1 MRITD
6 LNTLVTASL
15 NDILYIV
22 DVSDTGDFIS
32 GSSKQ
37 ITVGNFFSSS
47 NVGGGGGGGGGGGS
61 GYLILT
67 SSVVSSSVNID
78 STVFTS
84 NGVQTAYNVSG
95 SVTEVADDIIVFING
110 VSQIPNVNYTLS
122 SSILTFSGTPSSGSK
137 IDVRRASSVL
147 SVTFITSSMGVEYFA
162 GNNSSSQFT
171 LTNGQTVL
179 HNYDVLVSLDG
190 LIQKPTTDYSITGS
204 TLNFTVPPPNNTD
217 VEIRYLSPQTFTL
230 ITGSG
235 SGGGSG
241 AGFPFSGSAVIT
253 GSLLVTNYISG
264 SFTGSLLGTASYSNN
279 TLSSSYALTSS
290 YSNNTLSSSYALTAS
305 NANNTVSSSYTL
317 SSSYAL
323 TASDAN
329 NALSSSYALTSSYSF
344 NSNSASYS
352 NNSIY
357 AITASYALFTSGS
370 GGGGGSGAGFPF
382 SGSAVITGSLN
393 VSQTITLNNTV
404 ISASGNTLY
413 INGSPISILQFAYFS
428 ASISSSTE
436 VGILNVRNTLLQG
449 KSLLNGNIYVNNLS
463 SGSNM
468 ILNIYNSNTN
478 ALFQTET
485 LSPLQNTIY
494 ELTDF
499 LPLTISGSGYFTLQI
514 TASVT

>member
-235 SGGGSG
+235 GSGGSG

-279 TLSSSYALTSS
+279 TLSSSYALT
-290 YSNNTLSSSYALTAS
+290 AS
-305 NANNTVSSSYTL
+305 NANNTVSSSYALT
-317 SSSYAL
+317 SSYTL

-344 NSNSASYS
+344 NSNSASYANNS

-370 GGGGGSGAGFPF
+370 GGGGGSGVGFPF

-393 VSQTITLNNTV
+393 VSQTITLNNTI

-436 VGILNVRNTLLQG
+436 TGILNVRNTLLQG

>member
-217 VEIRYLSPQTFTL
+217 VEIRYLSPQIFTL
-230 ITGSG
+230 ISGSGG

-279 TLSSSYALTSS
+279 TV
-290 YSNNTLSSSYALTAS
+290 SSSYALTAS
-305 NANNTVSSSYTL
+305 NANNT
-317 SSSYAL
+317 
-323 TASDAN
+323 
-329 NALSSSYALTSSYSF
+329 LSSSYALTSSYSF
-344 NSNSASYS
+344 NSNSASYANNS

-357 AITASYALFTSGS
+357 AITASYALTTSGS
-370 GGGGGSGAGFPF
+370 GGGGSGAGFPF

-413 INGSPISILQFAYFS
+413 LNGSPISILQFAYFS

-449 KSLLNGNIYVNNLS
+449 RSLLNGNIYISNLS
-463 SGSNM
+463 SGSSMTMNV
-468 ILNIYNSNTN
+468 YNSNTN
-478 ALFQTET
+478 GLFQTET
-485 LSPLQNTIY
+485 LTPLQNGIY

-499 LPLTISGSGYFTLQI
+499 LPLTISGSGYFTFQI
-514 TASVT
+514 TSSVV

>member
-230 ITGSG
+230 ISGSGG

-279 TLSSSYALTSS
+279 T
-290 YSNNTLSSSYALTAS
+290 
-305 NANNTVSSSYTL
+305 V
-317 SSSYAL
+317 
-323 TASDAN
+323 
-329 NALSSSYALTSSYSF
+329 SSSYALTSSYSF
-344 NSNSASYS
+344 NSNSASYANNS

-357 AITASYALFTSGS
+357 AITASYALTTSGS
-370 GGGGGSGAGFPF
+370 GGGSGAGFPF

-413 INGSPISILQFAYFS
+413 LNGSPISVLQFAYFS

-449 KSLLNGNIYVNNLS
+449 RSLLNGNIYISNLS
-463 SGSNM
+463 SGSSMTMNV
-468 ILNIYNSNTN
+468 YNSNTN
-478 ALFQTET
+478 GLFQTET
-485 LSPLQNTIY
+485 LTPLQNGIY

-499 LPLTISGSGYFTLQI
+499 LPLTISGSGYFTFQI
-514 TASVT
+514 TSSVV

>member
-230 ITGSG
+230 ISG
-235 SGGGSG
+235 SGGSGGSG

-279 TLSSSYALTSS
+279 TLSSSYALT
-290 YSNNTLSSSYALTAS
+290 AS

-317 SSSYAL
+317 SSSYAV

-436 VGILNVRNTLLQG
+436 TGILNVRNTLLQG